1 MPSLVK
7 ADSKLER
14 QKLRLKKFIESKFF
28 FYNLNRNVIFKN
40 YNMVARVVAGFHQLS
55 YFQLHCGGASGG
67 DGLHEHNLVV

>member
-1 MPSLVK
+1 MDGLTLSLH
-7 ADSKLER
+7 
-14 QKLRLKKFIESKFF
+14 LKCTVSELSPQFLNAPKHLLL
-28 FYNLNRNVIFKN
+28 LNRNVIFKN

>member
-1 MPSLVK
+1 MLYKYCTDIVQILYK
-7 ADSKLER
+7 YCTNIVQA
-14 QKLRLKKFIESKFF
+14 
-28 FYNLNRNVIFKN
+28 LNRNVIFKN

>member
-1 MPSLVK
+1 MQHHYSIFLLI
-7 ADSKLER
+7 DE
-14 QKLRLKKFIESKFF
+14 
-28 FYNLNRNVIFKN
+28 FYLNRNVIFKN

>member
-1 MPSLVK
+1 MRVVLLLLVVVVVTGQNK
-7 ADSKLER
+7 V
-14 QKLRLKKFIESKFF
+14 
-28 FYNLNRNVIFKN
+28 NLNRNVIFKN